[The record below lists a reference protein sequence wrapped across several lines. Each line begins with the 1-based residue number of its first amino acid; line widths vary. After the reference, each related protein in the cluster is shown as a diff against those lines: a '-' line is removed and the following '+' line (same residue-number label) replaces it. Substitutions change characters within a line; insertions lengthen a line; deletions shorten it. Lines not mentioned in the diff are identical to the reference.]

1 MEECHA
7 GLIGVR
13 IWWGTR
19 RKAALELVCSE
30 NPFIPPHHMAPR
42 MKEAKAERARTVSDL
57 FYRHYPYRDEVS
69 LESNG
74 V

>member
-1 MEECHA
+1 
-7 GLIGVR
+7 
-13 IWWGTR
+13 
-19 RKAALELVCSE
+19 
-30 NPFIPPHHMAPR
+30 MAPR